1 MPLYD
6 YKCSNCS
13 HRFDIRQPFGSES
26 VLACPE
32 CGSDARRQYHS
43 MAIIYKGSGFYTTDY
58 ARKHLS
64 PSGESSSSN
73 GLSDES
79 KSGDSKSGESKSD
92 ESKSSESKSSESK
105 SSESKSSEST
115 SNESKS
121 GSSTET
127 STKTT
132 SDTSHSHPH

>member
-58 ARKHLS
+58 ARKNQ
-64 PSGESSSSN
+64 PGDNEDRTASGSVDDS
-73 GLSDES
+73 
-79 KSGDSKSGESKSD
+79 SGDDSKEV
-92 ESKSSESKSSESK
+92 
-105 SSESKSSEST
+105 
-115 SNESKS
+115 
-121 GSSTET
+121 
-127 STKTT
+127 
-132 SDTSHSHPH
+132 

>member
-73 GLSDES
+73 GSSDES
-79 KSGDSKSGESKSD
+79 KSGDSKSGEPKSGEPKSG
-92 ESKSSESKSSESK
+92 ESKSSESKG
-105 SSESKSSEST
+105 SEST
-115 SNESKS
+115 SSESKS

-127 STKTT
+127 STKTS
-132 SDTSHSHPH
+132 SDASHSHPH

>member
-64 PSGESSSSN
+64 PSGESSSSD
-73 GLSDES
+73 GSSGES
-79 KSGDSKSGESKSD
+79 KNGDSKSSESKSGESKS
-92 ESKSSESKSSESK
+92 SESKGSEPTSS
-105 SSESKSSEST
+105 
-115 SNESKS
+115 ESKS

-127 STKTT
+127 STKTS

>member
-73 GLSDES
+73 GS
-79 KSGDSKSGESKSD
+79 SGESKSSD
-92 ESKSSESKSSESK
+92 SKPGESK

-115 SNESKS
+115 SSESKSSESTSSESTS

-127 STKTT
+127 STKTS

>member
-13 HRFDIRQPFGSES
+13 HQFDIRQPFGSES

-58 ARKHLS
+58 ARKHVS

-73 GLSDES
+73 GSSGES
-79 KSGDSKSGESKSD
+79 KSGDSKPG
-92 ESKSSESKSSESK
+92 ESK

-115 SNESKS
+115 SSESTS
-121 GSSTET
+121 ESSTDT
-127 STKTT
+127 STKTS

>member
-64 PSGESSSSN
+64 PSGESSSSDD
-73 GLSDES
+73 SSSES
-79 KSGDSKSGESKSD
+79 KNGD
-92 ESKSSESKSSESK
+92 SKSSESKSSESK
-105 SSESKSSEST
+105 SGESKSSESKGSEPT
-115 SNESKS
+115 SSESKS

-127 STKTT
+127 STKTS

>member
-64 PSGESSSSN
+64 PSGESSS
-73 GLSDES
+73 
-79 KSGDSKSGESKSD
+79 
-92 ESKSSESKSSESK
+92 
-105 SSESKSSEST
+105 
-115 SNESKS
+115 
-121 GSSTET
+121 
-127 STKTT
+127 
-132 SDTSHSHPH
+132 

>member
-13 HRFDIRQPFGSES
+13 HQFDIRQPFGSES

-58 ARKHLS
+58 ARKDQ
-64 PSGESSSSN
+64 PR
-73 GLSDES
+73 D
-79 KSGDSKSGESKSD
+79 SGDSISNGAPSD
-92 ESKSSESKSSESK
+92 GDGATPTKE
-105 SSESKSSEST
+105 
-115 SNESKS
+115 N
-121 GSSTET
+121 ET
-127 STKTT
+127 SKET
-132 SDTSHSHPH
+132 SAKED

>member
-64 PSGESSSSN
+64 PSGESSSSD
-73 GLSDES
+73 GSSGES
-79 KSGDSKSGESKSD
+79 KNGDSKSSESKSGESKSG
-92 ESKSSESKSSESK
+92 ESKSSESKGSEPTSS
-105 SSESKSSEST
+105 
-115 SNESKS
+115 ESKS

-127 STKTT
+127 STKTS